1 MDLYFEVQVFALLF
15 ALFSVSV
22 CGNPSYGISTFDRNM
37 RKDSK
42 KINSVNKILDVAKN
56 SIFGHGQ
63 CKYQSVL
70 SINR

>member
-1 MDLYFEVQVFALLF
+1 MDLYLKVHAFVLF
-15 ALFSVSV
+15 LALFSVSV
-22 CGNPSYGISTFDRNM
+22 CGIPNYGIPTFDRNM
-37 RKDSK
+37 NKDSK

-63 CKYQSVL
+63 CKYQSGL